1 MNFESFQTNEV
12 SIRAATMGSGP
23 VVILVHGG
31 PELWYSWRHQIE
43 PIANAGYRVIVPDV
57 RGYGGSDK
65 PNPVEAYAMQPLM
78 DLSLIHI

>member
-1 MNFESFQTNEV
+1 MNFENFQTNEV

-23 VVILVHGG
+23 VVILVHGW

-57 RGYGGSDK
+57 RGYGGSD
-65 PNPVEAYAMQPLM
+65 
-78 DLSLIHI
+78 